1 MSQTPAQTQSP
12 EGPSAQME
20 PRDSR
25 RSLVPESPVVVS
37 EATALGKLVGSVYER
52 MSELDVSAH
61 GQVLALYGGRGTG
74 KTSALL
80 TLLARL
86 RKANKDRSN
95 LAVEERSTQIEWLV
109 PSRFVAQD
117 EPTDS
122 PRQLFVP
129 EYSRFD
135 DDLLFLLL
143 AYLEKRY
150 QPEVKVANQS
160 LAHRKTA
167 NPLTRIRWA
176 EVRRRMPE
184 QFFSFERDASVSSKD
199 LPRRLVRSQVRV
211 AQATESIRDSF
222 QQLIRC
228 LTADPKPPSHPNN
241 RRLVLFV
248 DDLDLQPQRALDLL
262 ELIQL
267 FLLHPQVIVVLT
279 AHREQLIHSLAV
291 SLRRREAD
299 PKGPGATD
307 SSQGERLAQAFL
319 RKWVPI
325 GFDLPRPSLEERWAF
340 RPQSRPQSIK
350 GAESIA
356 QRMVR
361 EFWNTAEERFRDGS
375 HSAAAKEHVMPL
387 LPDTYRG
394 MISLYNRIS
403 TFDKTRWVST
413 ARKSQFGLQPAM
425 VEPFLSLLLSIEVR
439 HPELG
444 LLELLEDFERDF
456 LSELYGMV
464 VREETTI
471 ERDQE
476 QDAAHDDRLAPA
488 GKDLRRTSPEQTP
501 LLSERLRPLLSLELR
516 RAQEHLASLAQS
528 WFKLS
533 DEGTPHRLLY
543 ISLNANA
550 QERGQSLAGRTRYTR
565 VDALDLTEF
574 AKGGRADPDQLQ
586 AARNKATSSLSGLA
600 FPGDIQARVDILAKA
615 QLPLLLWLGF
625 KLRYLRRVTMYND
638 SVRGIDPFEV
648 PAERVL
654 QPEKGRE
661 YLRLHPVAESQ
672 ESAELLSHPNDAL
685 VIVDFLGRSQ
695 PEQLGRFQGKDQQP
709 LRTKV
714 STRLV
719 PIGEVQPLSSPQQL
733 QEVITDV
740 LQHLYALQG
749 QGIDRFHLV
758 LIGPDVL
765 AFFLG
770 QQLNAWTISLY
781 EFYAEQRQYRY
792 VFDLSE

>member
-20 PRDSR
+20 PGDSR
-25 RSLVPESPVVVS
+25 RALVPESPVVVS

-86 RKANKDRSN
+86 RKANADRSD
-95 LAVEERSTQIEWLV
+95 LAVEERPTRIEWLL
-109 PSRFVAQD
+109 PRIRRGSD
-117 EPTDS
+117 EPLDS

-129 EYSRFD
+129 EYSRVD
-135 DDLLFLLL
+135 DDLLFMLL
-143 AYLEKRY
+143 AYLENRY
-150 QPEVKVANQS
+150 QPEVKEAIQS
-160 LAHRKTA
+160 LANRKTA
-167 NPLTRIRWA
+167 SPLTRIRWA

-184 QFFSFERDASVSSKD
+184 RFFAFERDSSVSSKD

-211 AQATESIRDSF
+211 TQATESIRDSF

-228 LTADPKPPSHPNN
+228 LTADPKPPSRPHN

-279 AHREQLIHSLAV
+279 ADREQLIHSLAV

-299 PKGPGATD
+299 PKGPATID

-325 GFDLPRPSLEERWAF
+325 GFDLPRPSMEERWAF
-340 RPQSRPQSIK
+340 RPQSRPQSMK
-350 GAESIA
+350 DAESIA
-356 QRMVR
+356 QRMVG
-361 EFWNTAEERFRDGS
+361 EFWQTAEERFRDGS
-375 HSAAAKEHVMPL
+375 HFDVAKEYVTPL
-387 LPDTYRG
+387 LPNTYRG

-403 TFDKTRWVST
+403 TFDKMRWVST

-471 ERDQE
+471 DRDRE
-476 QDAAHDDRLAPA
+476 QGTHDDRLAPE

-550 QERGQSLAGRTRYTR
+550 QERGQRLAGRTRYTR
-565 VDALDLTEF
+565 VDSLDLTEF
-574 AKGGRADPDQLQ
+574 AKGGRAEPDQLQ
-586 AARNKATSSLSGLA
+586 AARDKATSSLSGLA

-625 KLRYLRRVTMYND
+625 KLRYLSHVTMYND
-638 SVRGIDPFEV
+638 SVRGLDPFEV

-661 YLRLHPVAESQ
+661 YIRLHPVAESQ

-695 PEQLGRFQGKDQQP
+695 PDQLGRFQGKDQQP